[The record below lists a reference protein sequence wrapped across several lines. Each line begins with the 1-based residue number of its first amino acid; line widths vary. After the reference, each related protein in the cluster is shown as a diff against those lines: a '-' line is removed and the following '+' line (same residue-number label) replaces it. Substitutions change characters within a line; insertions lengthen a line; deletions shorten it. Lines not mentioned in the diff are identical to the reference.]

1 MPGVGPLDNPAPWL
15 SSNAPNERSLAP
27 TTDVWRDAP
36 RSDSRFYVSI
46 IVALVEAQVFGA
58 SWATRTAQHNRV
70 ERVRDEPLV
79 MDIRAGDLGRKRHAT
94 TIGED
99 VALDPPLCAIRRVR
113 TGQVPP
119 LGAFTIALSNE
130 AHFHW
135 MPRRLS

>member
-15 SSNAPNERSLAP
+15 SANAPNEWWLAP
-27 TTDVWRDAP
+27 TTDVWRDSP
-36 RSDSRFYVSI
+36 RSYGRFDISI
-46 IVALVEAQVFGA
+46 IVAFVEAQVLGA

-113 TGQVPP
+113 DRSGPP
-119 LGAFTIALSNE
+119 FGCLHDRTVQ
-130 AHFHW
+130 
-135 MPRRLS
+135 